1 MKLVL
6 LHQVNLFFGQTNF
19 WANLKNTQ
27 KISILHFFSQFFCIE
42 TWARM
47 LFASSNCRYFDV
59 LRNKRVI
66 NDKWTK
72 SEGPNYAFLY

>member
-6 LHQVNLFFGQTNF
+6 LHQVNLFFGRTNF
-19 WANLKNTQ
+19 SANLKNTQ
-27 KISILHFFSQFFCIE
+27 KISILRFFPQFFGIE

-72 SEGPNYAFLY
+72 SEGANYAFLY